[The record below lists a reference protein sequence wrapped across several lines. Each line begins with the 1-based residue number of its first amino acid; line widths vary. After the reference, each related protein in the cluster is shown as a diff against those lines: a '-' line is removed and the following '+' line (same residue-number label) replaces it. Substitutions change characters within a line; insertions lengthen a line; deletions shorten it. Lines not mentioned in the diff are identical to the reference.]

1 MTALLVR
8 PLVAGLFVL
17 VQTLLLAYSAHRW
30 LTLWRWSR
38 RRDAAIAPAPI
49 DPGAWPSVTVQLPL
63 YNERRVVERLI
74 DAVAALEYPADR
86 LEIQVLDDSTDET
99 LVLARAAAARHR
111 ARGIAIDVL
120 HRERRERFKAGALA
134 AGLARA
140 RGSLIAIFDAD
151 FVPGPDFLR
160 RVVPSF
166 ASPEVGM
173 VQARWGHLNRD
184 ASLLTSAQA
193 AMLDAHFLLEH
204 EARMAAGVFFNFNG
218 TAGVWRR
225 TCIESAGGWSHDTLT
240 EDLDLSYRAQLAGWR
255 FVSLPGVVAAAELPA
270 DIAAFKSQQHRWAKG
285 SIQTARKLLPAVL
298 RSAQPARVKIEACF
312 HLTNN
317 VAYPLLLL
325 SGLLLLPVLLAFP
338 DAAHRLAVAADVGVI
353 LAGVVPVCA
362 FLATGRLAAG
372 ARGWSVARDVISVLI
387 LGAGLSFTNTRAVL
401 EGLGRQPGE
410 WIRTPKTGE
419 GGPRAR
425 LEPYAPRRARG
436 GGLELLLA
444 LCAAGLSGLAWSMGQ
459 ARSLPFLI
467 ILGLGLAYVGVLSFR
482 RPARADQR

>member
-1 MTALLVR
+1 VTALDLR
-8 PLVAGLFVL
+8 PLVAGLVVL
-17 VQTLLLAYSAHRW
+17 VQTPLLAYSAHRW

-38 RRDAAIAPAPI
+38 RRDPAITPAPV
-49 DPGAWPSVTVQLPL
+49 DPAAWPSVTVQLPL

-99 LVLARAAAARHR
+99 LDLARAAAARHR
-111 ARGIAIDVL
+111 ARGIDIEVL

-140 RGSLIAIFDAD
+140 HGSLIAIFDAD
-151 FVPGPDFLR
+151 FVPDPDFLR

-173 VQARWGHLNRD
+173 AQARWGHLNRD
-184 ASLLTSAQA
+184 ASLLTRAQA

-325 SGLLLLPVLLAFP
+325 SGLLLLPVMLAFP

-362 FLATGRLAAG
+362 FLAAGRLAAG
-372 ARGWSVARDVISVLI
+372 ARGWSVARDVISVLV
-387 LGAGLSFTNTRAVL
+387 LGAGLSCTNTRAVL
-401 EGLGRQPGE
+401 EGLGRRPGE

-419 GGPRAR
+419 GGPRGR
-425 LEPYAPRRARG
+425 LEAYAPRPSSG

-444 LCAAGLSGLAWSMGQ
+444 LCAAGLSGLAWSLGQ
-459 ARSLPFLI
+459 ARSLPFLV
-467 ILGLGLAYVGVLSFR
+467 ILGLGLAYVGALSFR

>member
-1 MTALLVR
+1 VTALVLR
-8 PLVAGLFVL
+8 SLVAGLFVL

-38 RRDAAIAPAPI
+38 RRRAAIPRTPV
-49 DPGAWPSVTVQLPL
+49 DPCAWPGVTVQLPL
-63 YNERRVVERLI
+63 YNERCVIERLI

-99 LVLARAAAARHR
+99 LDLARAAAARHR
-111 ARGIAIDVL
+111 ARGIDIEVL

-151 FVPGPDFLR
+151 FVPDPDFLR

-166 ASPEVGM
+166 ARPEVGM

-204 EARMAAGVFFNFNG
+204 EARMAAGLFFNFNG

-225 TCIESAGGWSHDTLT
+225 ACIESAGGWSHDTLT

-270 DIAAFKSQQHRWAKG
+270 DIEAFKSQQHRWCKG

-298 RSAQPARVKIEACF
+298 RSAQPRGVKIEACF

-317 VAYPLLLL
+317 VAYLLFLL
-325 SGLLLLPVLLAFP
+325 SGLLLLPVMLAFP
-338 DAAHRLAVAADVGVI
+338 HMAPRLAIAADVGVI

-362 FLATGRLAAG
+362 FLAAGRLAAG
-372 ARGWSVARDVISVLI
+372 ARGWSVARDVIAALV

-401 EGLGRQPGE
+401 EGLGRRPGE

-419 GGPRAR
+419 GGPQAR
-425 LEPYAPRRARG
+425 LEPYARRHASG

-444 LCAAGLSGLAWSMGQ
+444 LGAAGLSGLAWSLGH
-459 ARSLPFLI
+459 ARSLPFLL
-467 ILGLGLAYVGVLSFR
+467 ILGLGLAYVGALSFR